1 MKNTLILLLSFLLAI
16 HSLSF
21 GQCSRVIPA
30 NANVVSSNQTVN
42 GGFTSQWVCPNDT
55 LFSDGGI
62 FLAFL
67 ESNATMVTGGGIDT
81 IYVKNGAKVVMNGG
95 IHVFIHEPSAVF
107 QISGGIPTYIP
118 CASLTFDYSIAPSTG
133 CGPICN
139 LAVACAPSNALC
151 NGNTTGAISVNT
163 ANGTGPFS
171 YMVSPTNI
179 SGVSSVSAFTI
190 PNLAVG
196 TYSITVT
203 DANGCTSSGSATI
216 SEPPALLSTVLELN
230 NVDCFGGNSGYIHIG
245 TIGGT
250 QPYTYSWSN
259 GATDDFPIYLTAG
272 TYTSNVT
279 DANGC
284 SYQLST
290 TITEPQAITVTITQ
304 SGNALSTSISGGTGP
319 YTYGW
324 NTGETTSGIVCQ
336 TPGVYS
342 VTVTDVNGCSEMQSF
357 TYSTSGIDELVS
369 GAMHAY
375 PNPVVDELTVVVSEA
390 LIGSRYAV
398 LDLTGKHVFEGQLSS
413 ESTSIDFAGIP
424 SGMYMIRLESGEN
437 VRVVRD

>member
-1 MKNTLILLLSFLLAI
+1 MKTPLFICSFFLLA
-16 HSLSF
+16 LSTLSYA
-21 GQCSRVIPA
+21 QCSRTIPA
-30 NANVVSSNQTVN
+30 NANVVSTSQTVN
-42 GGFTSQWVCPNDT
+42 GGFTPQWVCPSDT
-55 LFSDGGI
+55 LYSDGGI

-67 ESNATMVTGGGIDT
+67 ESNSTMVTGGGIDT
-81 IYVKNGAKVVMNGG
+81 IYVKNGAKVIMNGG

-107 QISGGIPTYIP
+107 QISGGIPSYIP

-163 ANGTGPFS
+163 ANGSGPFT
-171 YMVSPTNI
+171 YTLSPANI

-196 TYSITVT
+196 TYSIAVT

-245 TIGGT
+245 TVGGT

-259 GATDDFPIYLTAG
+259 GAMDEFPIYLTAG
-272 TYTSNVT
+272 IYTSTVT

-284 SYQLST
+284 TYQLST
-290 TITEPQAITVTITQ
+290 TITEPQAITVMITQ
-304 SGNALSTSISGGTGP
+304 SGNALSTIVSGGTGP
-319 YTYGW
+319 YSYGW
-324 NTGETTSGIVCQ
+324 NTGETTSSIVCQ

-357 TYSTSGIDELVS
+357 TYGTSGIDELLS
-369 GAMHAY
+369 AAMHAY
-375 PNPVVDELTVVVSEA
+375 PNPVVDELTVIVSEA
-390 LIGSRYAV
+390 LIGSHYSV
-398 LDLTGKHVFEGQLSS
+398 VDLTGKLLFDGQLSS
-413 ESTSIDFAGIP
+413 ASTSIDFAGIP

>member
-245 TIGGT
+245 TVGGT

-259 GATDDFPIYLTAG
+259 GAMDEFPIYLTAG
-272 TYTSNVT
+272 IYTSTVT

-284 SYQLST
+284 TYQLST
-290 TITEPQAITVTITQ
+290 TITEPQAITVMITQ
-304 SGNALSTSISGGTGP
+304 SGNALSTSVSGGTGP

-357 TYSTSGIDELVS
+357 TFSTSGIDELVS

-424 SGMYMIRLESGEN
+424 SGMYIIRIESGEN